1 MQDVALDDYLL
12 HGPYTAVDV
21 ITEITGSERVN
32 VVGLCLGGTLTAMLL
47 AHMAAR
53 RDDRVR
59 SATLLNT
66 LIDFSEPGPLGC
78 FVDGPTVARV
88 ERRMAR
94 RGYLRATELS
104 TTFDLL
110 RANDLIWNY
119 VASNWLMG
127 ERPPAFDVLAWNQD
141 GVRMPAR
148 MFAFYLRYCYL
159 ENQLARGEMNLAGTR
174 LNLDAITE
182 HVYLV
187 AAKEDHIVPWA
198 SAYRSTQLL
207 ASPRRFVLTSSGH
220 IAGIVNPPNGKG
232 RYWTNEAL
240 PPDPNAWLAGTAE
253 HSDSWWDDWTTWIA
267 ERAGERRAPP
277 SLGSDRYPALG
288 PAPGVYVHDT

>member
-1 MQDVALDDYLL
+1 
-12 HGPYTAVDV
+12 
-21 ITEITGSERVN
+21 
-32 VVGLCLGGTLTAMLL
+32 
-47 AHMAAR
+47 
-53 RDDRVR
+53 
-59 SATLLNT
+59 
-66 LIDFSEPGPLGC
+66 
-78 FVDGPTVARV
+78 
-88 ERRMAR
+88 
-94 RGYLRATELS
+94 
-104 TTFDLL
+104 
-110 RANDLIWNY
+110 
-119 VASNWLMG
+119 
-127 ERPPAFDVLAWNQD
+127 
-141 GVRMPAR
+141 